1 MRFIC
6 LAAALCALLVTS
18 AAAQDVSGKWK
29 TDVETPSGK
38 LPLVFEFEIKGA
50 MVTGTISNDFLP
62 KFPIQDGLLED
73 NELSFKLPVQ
83 SVTLG
88 YKGRVEGDTLTLTS
102 KVVEDRG
109 TDPLQGPTLGGV
121 LRSIQVIKARR
132 EK

>member
-6 LAAALCALLVTS
+6 LAALCALLATS
-18 AAAQDVSGKWK
+18 AAAQDISGKWK
-29 TDVETPSGK
+29 AEVETPSGK
-38 LPLVFEFEIKGA
+38 LPLVFEFEITGQK
-50 MVTGTISNDFLP
+50 VTGTISNDFLP
-62 KFPIQDGLLED
+62 RFPIQDGLLED

-88 YKGRVEGDTLTLTS
+88 YKGRLDGETLTLTS
-102 KVVEDRG
+102 KVVEERAA
-109 TDPLQGPTLGGV
+109 DPPQGPTLGSV